1 MQAFCETHKFV
12 LSRVRIRVGVFAVV
26 IVVAVLAALALVAG
40 RRGKLLHWAP
50 LPSHCKKVAII
61 KIWEKPSRTINT
73 VSRTLNR

>member
-1 MQAFCETHKFV
+1 MHSAKHINKFV

-50 LPSHCKKVAII
+50 LPSHCKRSCNNQYMERSIQDNKY
-61 KIWEKPSRTINT
+61 SRP
-73 VSRTLNR
+73 